1 MKVLLVED
9 EPKIAAF
16 VQTGLTERGMQVQV
30 CDNGIAGYERGCK
43 PGLDAIV
50 LDLMLP
56 GRDGL
61 DVLAAWRREGVDTP
75 VILLTARNELGDRLQ
90 GLTLGA
96 DDYLAKPF
104 FVEEL
109 AARLL
114 TIRRRLAGER
124 QQLLQVGEL
133 TLDRI
138 ARAVRWGDHQVE
150 LTSREYTL
158 LEYLMRSPGQAFSRT
173 QILEHVW
180 GYDFDPSTNVVD
192 VCVKRIRSRLT
203 QAGAHGAG
211 APGIEAVRGVGYRF
225 CASVGG
231 DAAR

>member
-16 VQTGLTERGMQVQV
+16 VQTGLTDRGMQVRV
-30 CDNGIAGYERGCK
+30 VDDGRAGYECGLQA
-43 PGLDAIV
+43 GLDAIV

-61 DVLAAWRREGVDTP
+61 DVLAAWRREGVQTP

-90 GLTLGA
+90 GLALGA

-104 FVEEL
+104 FIEEL

-114 TIRRRLAGER
+114 TIRRRLNGER
-124 QQLLQVGEL
+124 QHLLQVGDL

-138 ARAVRWGDHQVE
+138 ARAVRWSDRQVE
-150 LTSREYTL
+150 LTSREFNL
-158 LEYLMRSPGQAFSRT
+158 LEFLMRSTGQVFSRT

-180 GYDFDPSTNVVD
+180 GYDFDPSTNVID
-192 VCVKRIRSRLT
+192 VCVKRIRARLS
-203 QAGAHGAG
+203 QAGAIGER
-211 APGIEAVRGVGYRF
+211 APSIEAVRGVGYRF
-225 CASVGG
+225 CPPAHADGSL
-231 DAAR
+231 